1 MNRQRKYFKSTLA
14 LSMLVVFIFPIIVSA
29 FHIHN
34 SEELSS
40 HQLDHSDLHSFDADL
55 TCDLC
60 DVNFP
65 SYEMT
70 SQVTASFNAFHTI
83 KQLGL
88 THLDQLNEVCPNF
101 KSSRAPPKTI

>member
-40 HQLDHSDLHSFDADL
+40 HQLDHSDLHSFDVML
-55 TCDLC
+55 FWGSLRENINTR
-60 DVNFP
+60 
-65 SYEMT
+65 
-70 SQVTASFNAFHTI
+70 I
-83 KQLGL
+83 K
-88 THLDQLNEVCPNF
+88 EF
-101 KSSRAPPKTI
+101 KK